1 MSQDKLRAGS
11 STAEA
16 RYGADVSE
24 AFSPNQSQDAA
35 DLVRTGKKPVLKR
48 TFGFTSV
55 LGFSCISLSTWLG
68 SYILLGVGYENGGPS
83 GLVYGFILV
92 WVGTLASFIPL
103 AELASLAPTAGGQY
117 HWVSILAPSSS
128 QKLLSYVT
136 GWLTVLG
143 WQTSIAASTYI
154 TGELL
159 QDFILLVDPSYV
171 PQLWHSTLLFYAALA
186 FAILVTT
193 VFGPALSKVEVFL
206 LILYVT
212 GFFAILIPLIR
223 LAPHSKVKDVFNTFI
238 NAGGWKTQGL
248 SFMVGLSGNAFTFL
262 GADSIYH
269 MSEEIRDAARVV
281 PKAMVTSLVLSGVV
295 GLGAMIAVVFCLGN
309 IEEVLNTQ
317 FNFPFVQ
324 VFIQATNSTAGTAVM
339 VAVIIVLDLG
349 LVISCVA
356 AGSRQLWSFSRDRG
370 VPGWSFFSKVS
381 PIITVKQNTWELSP
395 CPD

>member
-1 MSQDKLRAGS
+1 M
-11 STAEA
+11 
-16 RYGADVSE
+16 
-24 AFSPNQSQDAA
+24 F
-35 DLVRTGKKPVLKR
+35 
-48 TFGFTSV
+48 
-55 LGFSCISLSTWLG
+55 
-68 SYILLGVGYENGGPS
+68 
-83 GLVYGFILV
+83 
-92 WVGTLASFIPL
+92 
-103 AELASLAPTAGGQY
+103 
-117 HWVSILAPSSS
+117 
-128 QKLLSYVT
+128 
-136 GWLTVLG
+136 
-143 WQTSIAASTYI
+143 
-154 TGELL
+154 
-159 QDFILLVDPSYV
+159 
-171 PQLWHSTLLFYAALA
+171 TLLFYAALA

-370 VPGWSFFSKVS
+370 VPGWSFFSKINGRTTIPERSIIVTVAFSILIGLISIGSPVAFNDVVS
-381 PIITVKQNTWELSP
+381 LTLAALYASYFMACFLLLWRRSSGAIKASNLSDGALSDADLNLPGREGHLVWGPWHVPGIIGIIINAFGCVYLVVIFFFAFWPPALPVTPADMNYACLVFGFVAMISAAYYIFQARKTYHGPIVETL
-395 CPD
+395 